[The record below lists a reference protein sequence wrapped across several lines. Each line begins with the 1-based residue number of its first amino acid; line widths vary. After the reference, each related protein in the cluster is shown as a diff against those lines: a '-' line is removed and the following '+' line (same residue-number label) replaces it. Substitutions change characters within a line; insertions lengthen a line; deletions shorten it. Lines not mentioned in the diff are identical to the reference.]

1 MAALTVLADYG
12 RHVNVGQAAGTD
24 VKVPLDQ
31 VRNRQGAIH
40 AISSGW
46 TPAAEK
52 AELYRRLLDDVTA
65 GRLAIDHELI
75 PLDEVAGAW
84 ERQAESPNRKLVIQI
99 AGG

>member
-1 MAALTVLADYG
+1 MAALSVLADYG
-12 RHVNVGQAAGTD
+12 RHVNVGQSAGTD
-24 VKVPLDQ
+24 VQLPLDQ

-46 TPAAEK
+46 TPVPEK
-52 AELYRRLLDDVTA
+52 AVVYRRLLDDVAA

-99 AGG
+99 AAG